1 MFFPADL
8 LLLAISVNTGHYVHG
23 INACIPPYILFVNC
37 AYLCSTP
44 MRTFAVCPFISITD
58 NVQNNLVT
66 LQRHDFLV
74 ISNSNFNW
82 GQLDSVV
89 LGPCLIA
96 EPKEQTHVYMQS
108 IHHNGLAWYHKH
120 FHLSRDKTK
129 PTKWLCAQRRLRS
142 AWASAQSDQSPQ
154 SAWRKLGSLATH
166 WTHSKDWSDRAD
178 A

>member
-44 MRTFAVCPFISITD
+44 MRTYAVCPFISITD

-74 ISNSNFNW
+74 ISNSNFNR
-82 GQLDSVV
+82 GKLDSVV
-89 LGPCLIA
+89 LAWSLSQRSKPMCTCNPSIIMAWLDTISTSIWAVTRQNQQNDCAPSEDSDQPGHLPSLI
-96 EPKEQTHVYMQS
+96 S
-108 IHHNGLAWYHKH
+108 
-120 FHLSRDKTK
+120 
-129 PTKWLCAQRRLRS
+129 LRS
-142 AWASAQSDQSPQ
+142 PHEES
-154 SAWRKLGSLATH
+154 LGP
-166 WTHSKDWSDRAD
+166 
-178 A
+178 